1 MEPTIKIACGRAS
14 RKLAELIAESY
25 HQELVQTEVCVYS
38 DGEFQPAF
46 CENLRGCDVFLI
58 QSTIPPADNLMEL
71 LYMIDGARRASAHK
85 IIAVIPY
92 FGMARQDR
100 KDKPRIPIGA
110 KLVANLLTAAGVD
123 RIITMDLHADQIQG
137 FFDIPVD
144 NIYASR
150 IFLPYLK
157 KRNFENLCIA
167 SPDTGGTRRAASY
180 AKYLDADLAIGYK
193 QRPRPNEIANLQ
205 IIGDVN
211 DKNVVIVDDMVDTA
225 GTLCKAAKAIKDA
238 GAKSV
243 RAMCVHAVLS
253 GNAYENLENS
263 VLEELIVTDT
273 IPLKKESDRIT
284 VLSTGKLFASVING
298 VVNNSSISN
307 LFDYDHFKN
316 IAMDDMLIE
325 K

>member
-1 MEPTIKIACGRAS
+1 M
-14 RKLAELIAESY
+14 
-25 HQELVQTEVCVYS
+25 
-38 DGEFQPAF
+38 
-46 CENLRGCDVFLI
+46 
-58 QSTIPPADNLMEL
+58 
-71 LYMIDGARRASAHK
+71 
-85 IIAVIPY
+85 
-92 FGMARQDR
+92 
-100 KDKPRIPIGA
+100 
-110 KLVANLLTAAGVD
+110 
-123 RIITMDLHADQIQG
+123 
-137 FFDIPVD
+137 
-144 NIYASR
+144 
-150 IFLPYLK
+150 
-157 KRNFENLCIA
+157 
-167 SPDTGGTRRAASY
+167 
-180 AKYLDADLAIGYK
+180 
-193 QRPRPNEIANLQ
+193 
-205 IIGDVN
+205 N

-273 IPLKKESDRIT
+273 IPLRKSSDKIT
-284 VLSTGKLFASVING
+284 VLSTGKLFAAVIEG

>member
-1 MEPTIKIACGRAS
+1 MDPNIKIACGRSS

-25 HQELVQTEVCVYS
+25 HQELVKTEVCVYS

-46 CENLRGCDVFLI
+46 CENLRGCDVFI
-58 QSTIPPADNLMEL
+58 VQSTIPPADNLMEL

-123 RIITMDLHADQIQG
+123 RIITMDLHVDQIQG

-273 IPLKKESDRIT
+273 IPLRKSSDKIT
-284 VLSTGKLFASVING
+284 VLSTGKLFAAVIEG